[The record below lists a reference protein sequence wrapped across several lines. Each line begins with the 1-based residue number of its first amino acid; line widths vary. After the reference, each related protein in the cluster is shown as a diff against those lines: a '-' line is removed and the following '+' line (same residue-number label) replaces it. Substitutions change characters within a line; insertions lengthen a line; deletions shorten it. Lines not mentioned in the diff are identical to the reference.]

1 MQKIKELAAKDE
13 VLACAVIGQAIL
25 DEAKIGPETIRISY
39 YSEDEARHLW
49 DIGRRW
55 NLVNNL
61 RIEKAHGADR
71 WVFTVRADA
80 RQKLYDA
87 IGKLPNPSK
96 DRAFRHL
103 IGRDAKGGRW
113 KYRLGG
119 AKAAIL
125 DLLKEPKTVRE
136 ICESAGLGS
145 STVRKHLKTL
155 EKLGKVRKIGRNV
168 SAVRKNFRLAELW
181 SASVE

>member
-1 MQKIKELAAKDE
+1 MRKIKELAAKDE
-13 VLACAVIGQAIL
+13 ILAYAVMGQAIL
-25 DEAKIGPETIRISY
+25 DEAKIGPEAIRISY

-49 DIGRRW
+49 DIGRKW

-87 IGKLPNPSK
+87 IGQLPNPSK

-103 IGRDAKGGRW
+103 IGRDIKGGRW
-113 KYRLGG
+113 KYRFGG

-125 DLLKEPKTVRE
+125 DLLKEPKTVRD
-136 ICESAGLGS
+136 ICESVGLGS
-145 STVRKHLKTL
+145 SAVRKHLKAL
-155 EKLGKVRKIGRNV
+155 EKLGKARKIGRNV
-168 SAVRKNFRLAELW
+168 SAVRKNYRLAELW
-181 SASVE
+181 SASVK